1 MLTVNL
7 CSVGNQLF
15 TPMFVIM
22 DKISPLTPAS
32 PESSPGWVGSLVFTL
47 QITFILKCIRQ
58 EKDPC
63 NNKSVSKTWG
73 LETDL
78 LGASGG
84 NFGLQLLQHRV

>member
-1 MLTVNL
+1 MQIILSFFIIIFFLDHWYKCSVLIVLLWTLEVLTVNL

-47 QITFILKCIRQ
+47 QITFILKCI
-58 EKDPC
+58 
-63 NNKSVSKTWG
+63 
-73 LETDL
+73 
-78 LGASGG
+78 
-84 NFGLQLLQHRV
+84 

>member
-47 QITFILKCIRQ
+47 QITFILKCI
-58 EKDPC
+58 
-63 NNKSVSKTWG
+63 
-73 LETDL
+73 
-78 LGASGG
+78 
-84 NFGLQLLQHRV
+84 